1 MHIASINCDPR
12 RRLINTWQGVWWL
25 LEFDKCDVL
34 WQNWRMCVR
43 RVDARL
49 VESGC
54 SREVPCFLVRCS
66 IPEHLGL
73 VLLRSWQANI
83 HTLLKRIPSIS
94 PEGSDAYFASI
105 NSKLTDYE
113 NMSEAPMLLE
123 LAIWKSKI
131 TQQLGHS
138 NDPHPTDMRK
148 RKRIDSV
155 SMVTII
161 VPNILFSL

>member
-1 MHIASINCDPR
+1 VIPAAASSIHDKAFDGCLNLTNVMFCDIIEECVSAESMR
-12 RRLINTWQGVWWL
+12 DWWSQGVHEKSL
-25 LEFDKCDVL
+25 TTY
-34 WQNWRMCVR
+34 
-43 RVDARL
+43 
-49 VESGC
+49 
-54 SREVPCFLVRCS
+54 CFLVRCS

-73 VLLRSWQANI
+73 VLLRSLKANI
-83 HTLLKRIPSIS
+83 HKLLKRIPSIS

-138 NDPHPTDMRK
+138 NDPHPTDTRK